1 MLYGKRCMN
10 DFKKKLIEIYNRVT
24 PPEANSYHELL
35 KNVNLQ
41 LGDDNMDI
49 RPVDNN
55 GMPGGLIFLKKDIP
69 TIITP
74 DLHARINYLI
84 TLLFH
89 KFPDGVSVLDML
101 SADKLQIVCVG
112 DGFHSETHPLR
123 WKDALKEFENG
134 FAKHKNMDDEMRDSM
149 GVMEIVMELKCSF
162 PDNFHFL
169 KGNHEN
175 VANERGEGNFPFR
188 KYAYEGAMVL
198 EYFKKFY
205 SEEILESYYNFEKKL
220 PLFAVGV
227 NFLISHA
234 EPLTFYDKDTIINY
248 RDNWDV
254 VQGLTWTDNDAAEE
268 GSVQE
273 MLNHFIDE
281 KYYDSSYYFGG
292 HRPIKEL
299 FAFRADGRYIQLH
312 NTKKY
317 ILTLISDDF
326 DPEKDISE
334 LDDSSVEI
342 MSILEKE
349 IDS

>member
-1 MLYGKRCMN
+1 MN
-10 DFKKKLIEIYNRVT
+10 NLKQRLIEIYNRAT
-24 PPEANSYHELL
+24 PPDAERYLELL
-35 KNVNLQ
+35 ERVNEQ
-41 LGDDNMDI
+41 LDNENTDI

-55 GMPGGLIFLKKDIP
+55 GLPGGIVLLNKDIP
-69 TIITP
+69 TIVTP
-74 DLHARINYLI
+74 DLHARINYLL

-89 KFPDGVSVLDML
+89 KFPDGVSVLEML
-101 SADKLQIVCVG
+101 AEDKLQIVCVG

-123 WKDALKEFENG
+123 WKEAQKEFENG
-134 FAKHKNMDDEMRDSM
+134 FARHKSMDDEMRDSM
-149 GVMEIVMELKCSF
+149 GVMEIVMELKYAF
-162 PDNFHFL
+162 PANFHFL

-205 SEEILESYYNFEKKL
+205 KDDIFESYYNFEKKL
-220 PLFAVGV
+220 PLLAVGK

-234 EPLTFYDKDTIINY
+234 EPLTFYDRDTLINF

-273 MLNHFIDE
+273 MLNHYIDE
-281 KYYDSSYYFGG
+281 EHQESSYYFGG

-299 FAFRADGRYIQLH
+299 FSFRADGRYIQLH

-317 ILTLISDDF
+317 ILTIINDVF
-326 DPEKDISE
+326 DPENDISE
-334 LDDSSVEI
+334 LEDRSEEI
-342 MSILEKE
+342 VSELESIL
-349 IDS
+349 DS